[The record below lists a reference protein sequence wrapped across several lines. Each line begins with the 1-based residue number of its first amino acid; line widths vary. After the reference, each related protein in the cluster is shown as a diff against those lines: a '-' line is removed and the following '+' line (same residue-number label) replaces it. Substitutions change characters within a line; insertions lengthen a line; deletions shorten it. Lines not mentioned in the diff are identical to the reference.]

1 MALRRDKPITMH
13 RTLADLPELEQFE
26 SDEQRDRAL
35 RQIELETGNPFS
47 WDWVIG
53 AAILVGTVLVV
64 VYALRWLIP
73 RIPVVND
80 SPRTVQQIVRLAL
93 TLVAFLV
100 VLRWLHRWGAA
111 EQVREKLIAA
121 GVPVCR
127 GCGYAL
133 KGLPADSLKCP
144 ECGHA
149 IEADMRKLIDG
160 GESASAIGATAHR
173 NPDQGQHGD

>member
-1 MALRRDKPITMH
+1 MAMKRDKPITMH
-13 RTLADLPELEQFE
+13 RTLADLPELEHFE

-35 RQIELETGNPFS
+35 RQIEVETGNPFS

-53 AAILVGTVLVV
+53 AAILIGTVLVA

-80 SPRTVQQIVRLAL
+80 FPRNVQQILRLAL
-93 TLVAFLV
+93 TLGVFFV

-111 EQVREKLIAA
+111 EQVREKLIAS
-121 GVPVCR
+121 GVAVCR

-133 KGLPADSLKCP
+133 KGLPVDSTNCP
-144 ECGHA
+144 ECGRG
-149 IEADMRKLIDG
+149 IDEDVRRLIAPAR
-160 GESASAIGATAHR
+160 S
-173 NPDQGQHGD
+173 P